1 MGEIGDLKNQLA
13 IEKSEKQ
20 RLDDLMEKIQD
31 DKKKLAHR
39 VNKLTAN
46 GKYMAFIFL
55 VWMVFIEEDIIY
67 LLRKFLFAIF
77 QNANWC

>member
-20 RLDDLMEKIQD
+20 RLDELMEKVQD

-46 GKYMAFIFL
+46 GKYMTSIPLFQWNF
-55 VWMVFIEEDIIY
+55 MRKTPGIY
-67 LLRKFLFAIF
+67 
-77 QNANWC
+77 

>member
-20 RLDDLMEKIQD
+20 RLDDLMDKIQD

-39 VNKLTAN
+39 VNKPH
-46 GKYMAFIFL
+46 
-55 VWMVFIEEDIIY
+55 
-67 LLRKFLFAIF
+67 
-77 QNANWC
+77 C